1 MRLFK
6 IYFKKTIRLFQ
17 RTKYTK
23 LKSSQIIL
31 LKEQGEEK
39 GDSVKDTYD
48 VMLHEKKQMA
58 NSMYNLIS
66 FKKR

>member
-6 IYFKKTIRLFQ
+6 TFFKKTIRLFQ

-31 LKEQGEEK
+31 WKEQGEKK
-39 GDSVKDTYD
+39 GDSVKDIYD
-48 VMLHEKKQMA
+48 VMLHEKNKTNGQQHV
-58 NSMYNLIS
+58 
-66 FKKR
+66 